1 MTFKKFSKALHDAAN
16 ILGVQAPAI
25 GTSKGKAYEAWIM
38 LEIVVRLQKLGVIA
52 FPVDH
57 KDALVSKFE
66 VSGGPANMPSE
77 ASSKGDEPCHFVLAK
92 DRTIL
97 ELHLGLKCLGLS
109 DARHELDIVV
119 IDRGAAKQLRQS
131 GGGPYEGL
139 IAAGA
144 ELKAYDRKHK
154 LPHVIPRAML
164 GIAVDI
170 DPGWIM
176 GHFVIRTVGGKERQY
191 TPTRRTYYSLMTST
205 RLHDSSAQYLEHHGA
220 GAFSLVAPA
229 NCDDAIDAFV
239 ERIIEAMDR

>member
-25 GTSKGKAYEAWIM
+25 GTGKGKAYEAWIM

-52 FPVDH
+52 LPVDH
-57 KDALVSKFE
+57 KDELVSKFE

-77 ASSKGDEPCHFVLAK
+77 ACGTGEKPCHFVLAK
-92 DRTIL
+92 DGTIL
-97 ELHLGLKCLGLS
+97 ELHLGLKCLGFS

-131 GGGPYEGL
+131 GGGPYEGP

-176 GHFVIRTVGGKERQY
+176 AHFSIRTAGGKERQY
-191 TPTRRTYYSLMTST
+191 TPMRRTYYSLMTST
-205 RLHDSSAQYLEHHGA
+205 RLHHSSEQYLEHHGV
-220 GAFSLVAPA
+220 GAFSLVIPA
-229 NCDDAIDAFV
+229 SCDEAIDAFA
-239 ERIIEAMDR
+239 EQIILAMSR